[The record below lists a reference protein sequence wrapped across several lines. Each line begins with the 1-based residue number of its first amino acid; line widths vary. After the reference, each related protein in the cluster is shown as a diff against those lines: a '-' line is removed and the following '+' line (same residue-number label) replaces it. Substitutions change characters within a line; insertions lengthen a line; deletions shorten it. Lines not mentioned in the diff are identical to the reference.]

1 MTLDEELLAAARKAG
16 TASAAAQ
23 DQADI
28 AKAVYHHSVLSLHR
42 AGGSMR
48 EIAEALKMSHQR
60 VHQIVEQSK
69 RTERCWFCG
78 RVADEVD
85 KLMAGPAALICD
97 ICIAEAQVA
106 EVGDCSFCS
115 ATAPVHCGTTSTTA
129 RIWCRSSTPQARW
142 RRATCTTP
150 LTTRSP

>member
-28 AKAVYHHSVLSLHR
+28 AKAVYHHSVLRLHR

-69 RTERCWFCG
+69 RVERCWFCG
-78 RVADEVD
+78 LNAGDVG

-97 ICIAEAQVA
+97 HCVA
-106 EVGDCSFCS
+106 AARVGEMGDCSFCS
-115 ATAPVHCGTTSTTA
+115 ETRPVHSGAEAQIC
-129 RIWCRSSTPQARW
+129 QACLDFSAAVMSGAASLR
-142 RRATCTTP
+142 
-150 LTTRSP
+150 

>member
-78 RVADEVD
+78 RVADDVD

-115 ATAPVHCGTTSTTA
+115 KTAPVHEGA
-129 RIWCRSSTPQARW
+129 EAKICRSCLDFSA
-142 RRATCTTP
+142 AVISAAA
-150 LTTRSP
+150 SPR

>member
-1 MTLDEELLAAARKAG
+1 MTLDEELLAAARQAG
-16 TASAAAQ
+16 TAAAAAQ

-28 AKAVYHHSVLSLHR
+28 SKAVYHHTVLRLHR

-69 RTERCWFCG
+69 RTEKCWFCA
-78 RVADEVD
+78 RVADEVG
-85 KLMAGPAALICD
+85 KLMAGSAALICD
-97 ICIAEAQVA
+97 ICVAQAQVG

-115 ATAPVHCGTTSTTA
+115 ETKPVHRGAEAQICQSCLDFSAAVISGAASL
-129 RIWCRSSTPQARW
+129 R
-142 RRATCTTP
+142 
-150 LTTRSP
+150 

>member
-16 TASAAAQ
+16 TAAAAAQ

-28 AKAVYHHSVLSLHR
+28 AKAVYHHHVLRLHR

-48 EIAEALKMSHQR
+48 EIAEALKISHQR

-69 RTERCWFCG
+69 RAERCWFCG
-78 RVADEVD
+78 RAADDVG

-97 ICIAEAQVA
+97 LCVAAAEVGA
-106 EVGDCSFCS
+106 VGDCSFCS
-115 ATAPVHCGTTSTTA
+115 ETVPVHEGESA
-129 RIWCRSSTPQARW
+129 KICR
-142 RRATCTTP
+142 TCLDFSAAVIAASEP
-150 LTTRSP
+150 SGAASPR

>member
-16 TASAAAQ
+16 TLAAAAQ

-28 AKAVYHHSVLSLHR
+28 SKAVYHHSVLQLHR

-97 ICIAEAQVA
+97 ICVTEAQVA

-115 ATAPVHCGTTSTTA
+115 ETVPVHEGA
-129 RIWCRSSTPQARW
+129 EAKICRSCLDFSAAVISG
-142 RRATCTTP
+142 AT
-150 LTTRSP
+150 SPR

>member
-1 MTLDEELLAAARKAG
+1 MTLDEDLLAAARRAG

-28 AKAVYHHSVLSLHR
+28 AKAVYHHAVLRLHR

-48 EIAEALKMSHQR
+48 EIAEALTMSHQR

-78 RVADEVD
+78 RAAGEVG
-85 KLMAGPAALICD
+85 KMMAGPAALICD
-97 ICIAEAQVA
+97 LCVAEAQVA

-115 ATAPVHCGTTSTTA
+115 ETKPVHHGAEA
-129 RIWCRSSTPQARW
+129 RICRSCLDFSAAVIKGAASLR
-142 RRATCTTP
+142 
-150 LTTRSP
+150 

>member
-16 TASAAAQ
+16 TLAAAAQ

-28 AKAVYHHSVLSLHR
+28 AKAVYHHSVLRLHR

-48 EIAEALKMSHQR
+48 EIAEVLKMSHQR

-69 RTERCWFCG
+69 RTERCWFCA

-85 KLMAGPAALICD
+85 KMMAGPAALICD
-97 ICIAEAQVA
+97 ICVAEAQVA

-115 ATAPVHCGTTSTTA
+115 ETKPVHTGAEA
-129 RIWCRSSTPQARW
+129 RICRSCLDFSAAVISGAASLQ
-142 RRATCTTP
+142 
-150 LTTRSP
+150 

>member
-16 TASAAAQ
+16 TLAAAAQ

-28 AKAVYHHSVLSLHR
+28 SKAVYHHSVLRLHR

-78 RVADEVD
+78 RVADDVD
-85 KLMAGPAALICD
+85 KLMAGPAALIC
-97 ICIAEAQVA
+97 ARFP
-106 EVGDCSFCS
+106 G
-115 ATAPVHCGTTSTTA
+115 ATSKVRPGVTPG
-129 RIWCRSSTPQARW
+129 WRSWWIGR
-142 RRATCTTP
+142 
-150 LTTRSP
+150 

>member
-23 DQADI
+23 EQADI
-28 AKAVYHHSVLSLHR
+28 AKAVYQHTVLRLHR

-48 EIAEALKMSHQR
+48 EIAEALGMSHQR

-78 RVADEVD
+78 RGAADVD
-85 KLMAGPAALICD
+85 KMMAGPVALICD
-97 ICIAEAQVA
+97 LCVAEAQVG

-115 ATAPVHCGTTSTTA
+115 ETRPVHDGADAS
-129 RIWCRSSTPQARW
+129 ICRSCLDFSAAVIRG
-142 RRATCTTP
+142 AA
-150 LTTRSP
+150 SPR

>member
-16 TASAAAQ
+16 TAAAAAQ

-28 AKAVYHHSVLSLHR
+28 AKAVYHHTVLRLHR

-69 RTERCWFCG
+69 RAEQCWFCG
-78 RVADEVD
+78 RLGADVD
-85 KLMAGPAALICD
+85 KMMAGPVALICD
-97 ICIAEAQVA
+97 ICVAEAQVA
-106 EVGDCSFCS
+106 EIGTCSFCS
-115 ATAPVHCGTTSTTA
+115 ETKPVHRGA
-129 RIWCRSSTPQARW
+129 LAGKEALICRSCLDFSA
-142 RRATCTTP
+142 AVISAAA
-150 LTTRSP
+150 SPR

>member
-16 TASAAAQ
+16 TLAAAAQ

-28 AKAVYHHSVLSLHR
+28 SKAVYHHSVLRLHR

-85 KLMAGPAALICD
+85 KMMAGPAALICNV
-97 ICIAEAQVA
+97 CITEAQVA

-115 ATAPVHCGTTSTTA
+115 ATAPVHEGAEA
-129 RIWCRSSTPQARW
+129 RICRSCLDFSAAVISGAASLQ
-142 RRATCTTP
+142 
-150 LTTRSP
+150 

>member
-28 AKAVYHHSVLSLHR
+28 AKAVYHHSVLRLHR

-48 EIAEALKMSHQR
+48 EIAEALKISHQR

-69 RTERCWFCG
+69 RTEQCWFCG
-78 RVADEVD
+78 RTAGDVGKMMARAPRAAHGLRSADLPVLPGLQRCRD
-85 KLMAGPAALICD
+85 QRG
-97 ICIAEAQVA
+97 
-106 EVGDCSFCS
+106 SF
-115 ATAPVHCGTTSTTA
+115 TTVTKKSSIWRITSMNLSKSTGLVT
-129 RIWCRSSTPQARW
+129 
-142 RRATCTTP
+142 
-150 LTTRSP
+150 

>member
-28 AKAVYHHSVLSLHR
+28 AKAVYHHSVLRLHR

-69 RTERCWFCG
+69 RVEKCWFCG

-85 KLMAGPAALICD
+85 KMMAGPAALICNV
-97 ICIAEAQVA
+97 CVAEAQVA
-106 EVGDCSFCS
+106 DEGTCSFCS
-115 ATAPVHCGTTSTTA
+115 ETKPVHRGADAEICQSCVDFSAAVISGA
-129 RIWCRSSTPQARW
+129 V
-142 RRATCTTP
+142 
-150 LTTRSP
+150 SPR

>member
-1 MTLDEELLAAARKAG
+1 MTLDDELLAAARKAG

-28 AKAVYHHSVLSLHR
+28 AKAVYHHSVLRLHR

-69 RTERCWFCG
+69 RTEKCWFCG

-85 KLMAGPAALICD
+85 KMMAGPVALICNV
-97 ICIAEAQVA
+97 CVAEARVS

-115 ATAPVHCGTTSTTA
+115 ETKPVHEGADAKICQSCLDFSA
-129 RIWCRSSTPQARW
+129 AVISA
-142 RRATCTTP
+142 AA
-150 LTTRSP
+150 SPR

>member
-1 MTLDEELLAAARKAG
+1 MTLDEDLLAAARKAG

-23 DQADI
+23 GQADI
-28 AKAVYHHSVLSLHR
+28 AKAVYHHSVLRLHR

-69 RTERCWFCG
+69 RVERCWFCSRTAG
-78 RVADEVD
+78 DVG

-97 ICIAEAQVA
+97 LCVA
-106 EVGDCSFCS
+106 EVQVGETGDCSFCS
-115 ATAPVHCGTTSTTA
+115 ETKPVHAGAEAQICQSCLDFSAAVMTA
-129 RIWCRSSTPQARW
+129 SA
-142 RRATCTTP
+142 
-150 LTTRSP
+150 

>member
-16 TASAAAQ
+16 TAAATAQ
-23 DQADI
+23 SQADI
-28 AKAVYHHSVLSLHR
+28 AKAVYHHTVLRLHR

-78 RVADEVD
+78 RAADETG

-97 ICIAEAQVA
+97 TCVTQAGVG
-106 EVGDCSFCS
+106 EVGDCSFCGE
-115 ATAPVHCGTTSTTA
+115 TKPVHRGA
-129 RIWCRSSTPQARW
+129 EAEICRSCLDFSAAVIAAAGPTGA
-142 RRATCTTP
+142 A
-150 LTTRSP
+150 SPR